1 MTKTPLFNDMGDG
14 NVPFIVTNFLKI
26 SIYDSNGTLFTEHLM
41 GYQIKLKFLHPK
53 KKKKSEMT
61 YQNEVFYVKN

>member
-14 NVPFIVTNFLKI
+14 NVPFIVANFLKI
-26 SIYDSNGTLFTEHLM
+26 LIYDSNGTLFKEHLM

-53 KKKKSEMT
+53 KKKSEMT